1 MPRDAI
7 KVCIDRILPAG
18 LMLEASKRSIEENPE
33 NAGVI
38 RVRPGLG
45 VPARS
50 PMRMALVTGRKWKN
64 GRTLRVSFMGGEPY
78 VRDKVKDFAKGWC
91 EHANLG
97 FEFGSDPDADI
108 RISFAPGEGSWS
120 WIGTESLVI
129 PKNEATM
136 NLGWLTRGTANDEY
150 SRVVLHEFGHAIGC
164 LHEHQNP
171 AASIKWDQQA
181 VYRYYMGPP
190 NNWSKED
197 VDGNLFDTYARDKT
211 QFTDFDAK
219 SIMIYAIPPEHTTDG
234 YTVSTN
240 STLSQTDIQFISTA
254 YAFAPKP
261 STALSVGSPPLKASI
276 GAHGEVDSYEFSVG
290 KRGHYVIE
298 TSGRSDV
305 VMTLFAFGAQSE
317 PLAEDDDSGEG
328 TNPRIAARLDR
339 DRYIV
344 RVRHYHPSGKGSYSI
359 SIRSD
364 DASGPGGAARKAS
377 AKRPARKGSG
387 KARAKAKP
395 GVARKNSTKRR
406 KAL

>member
-1 MPRDAI
+1 MALDTI
-7 KVCIDRILPAG
+7 KVCVDRILPAA
-18 LMLEASKRSIEENPE
+18 LMLQASKRSIEENPE
-33 NAGVI
+33 NAGVV

-64 GRTLRVSFMGGEPY
+64 GRTLRVSFMGGDSY
-78 VRDKVKDFAKGWC
+78 VRDKVKDFAIGWC

-97 FEFGSDPDADI
+97 FEFGSDPDAEI
-108 RISFAPGEGSWS
+108 RIAFTQGEGSWS

-171 AASIKWDQQA
+171 AADIKWNEQA
-181 VYRYYMGPP
+181 VYQYYMGPP
-190 NNWSKED
+190 NNWSKEE
-197 VDGNLFDTYARDKT
+197 VDGNLFESYAQDKT
-211 QFTDFDAK
+211 QFTDFDTK

-240 STLSQTDIQFISTA
+240 SALSQTDIQFISTA
-254 YAFAPKP
+254 YAFAPK
-261 STALSVGSPPLKASI
+261 SATTLSVGSPPLKASI
-276 GAHGEVDSYEFSVG
+276 GAHGEVDCYDFSVS

-305 VMTLFAFGAQSE
+305 VMTLFALGAQSK
-317 PLAEDDDSGEG
+317 PFAEDDDSGEG
-328 TNPRIAARLDR
+328 TNSRIAAKLDR
-339 DRYIV
+339 GRYTV
-344 RVRHYHPSGKGSYSI
+344 RVRHYQPGGKGSYGI
-359 SIRSD
+359 SVRSD
-364 DASGPGGAARKAS
+364 DATDTRGTGRRASG
-377 AKRPARKGSG
+377 KRPARRGSVKTQAKGRR
-387 KARAKAKP
+387 KAASKP
-395 GVARKNSTKRR
+395 STKRP
-406 KAL
+406 KK